1 MIKQK
6 PMLEEYAGKPF
17 KALYISPLGEQAK
30 AEEWMRKEE
39 IKGEHVFVS
48 SDDWNRLQALFNFS
62 SIPFGAIIDKNG
74 NVIRVGCRMPQ
85 QKDLFDKILK

>member
-1 MIKQK
+1 MIRQK
-6 PMLEEYAGKPF
+6 PMLEEYVGKPF

-48 SDDWNRLQALFNFS
+48 SDDWNRLQALFDFS
-62 SIPFGAIIDKNG
+62 AIPFGTIIDKNG
-74 NVIRVGCRMPQ
+74 NVTRVSCRMPE
-85 QKDLFDKILK
+85 QKDLLDKMLK